1 MKKMHLP
8 SRLLSLLLALAL
20 LCGFAAP
27 AGASGSSNTGL
38 SLTQVDNSAV
48 SASLQEQTVEEPEE
62 PDYVD
67 TDMVRVSI
75 VLETKSTVGAGF
87 STENI
92 AHNDAAMAYRAEL
105 VKEQNGVQARIE
117 KATGEKLDVVW
128 NLTLAAN
135 LISANVA
142 YGQIEDLE
150 KIPGVAEVVIETRY
164 EPDVAETDLP
174 ADPNMGTSCEMIG
187 SPIAWTAGYTGAG
200 SRIAI
205 IDTGTDTDH
214 QSFNSSAL
222 DYALEQDAVRAGKTA
237 EEYVKGLHLLDAAE
251 ITEVWSE
258 LNISSLSYQPEQTY
272 LNTKL
277 PFAFNYVDA
286 NLDVVH
292 DNDTQGEHGSHVA
305 GIATANRYIPNGDG
319 TFTPALEAVS
329 TQGVAPDAQ
338 LLTMKVFG
346 TKGGAYDSDYMAAIE
361 DAIVLNCDSANLS
374 LGTGSPGNSRNSS
387 AVYQAILDDLTK
399 AGTVVTMSAGNAGS
413 WVENAKHGS
422 SYLYASDVS
431 MQTDG
436 EPGSYTNALAVAS
449 INNAGSTGVYLSV
462 GENEVFYTES
472 YDYQN
477 KPFVTIAGEQRY
489 VFIDGFGTE
498 AEWAAL
504 GDALKGA
511 VAVCSRGSISFFQKA
526 NYAVQAG
533 AIATIIY
540 NNTDGTINMD
550 LTDYQYSQPCV
561 SVTQEDGA
569 LMKANAVPV
578 TNEAGEVLYYEGKL
592 TVEEKVSSQIRPKEY
607 NTMSSFSSWGVPGSL
622 ELKPEITAPGG
633 NIYSVDGIVPGGES
647 YENMSGTSMA
657 APQVAGMAALVGQY
671 IREKG
676 LEEKTGRSARQLAQS
691 LLMST
696 AVPQLE
702 DFGVDAEGND
712 LGDGFYPVLRQG
724 AGLANVGAAISADS
738 YLLMG
743 ENATKTYADGKVKAE
758 LGDDP
763 EKTGLYAFSFS
774 IYNLTEEDKT
784 YALSAEFFTQNLFT
798 EEGVSYMDTRTT
810 GLSADVAF
818 STGDTVT
825 VPAGGSADVKVTAA
839 LTQEQKT
846 ALNQNYPNGAYI
858 EGYIFAKGVTTD
870 DGMVGTAHS
879 IPVLGFY
886 GNWSDASMFD
896 VGSRME
902 YLTGEETRAPY
913 LGDIEGNAAVMTY
926 GEGSMT
932 ASFGGNPVVPDER
945 YLPERNAINSENGD
959 QITQLQFVLIRNAAA
974 LRVCAKNLTKDRV
987 LMQSEQGAVD
997 SAYFFTNGGYWVNT
1011 NYRLSTKFLPK
1022 GAAEGDRLELS
1033 LTMAPEYYVSYD
1045 AEGRAAVNWDA
1056 LGKGASF
1063 RIPMVVDNTAP
1074 VVKDA
1079 SLSFT
1084 RNAIEVTA
1092 SDNQYVAAVALYNL
1106 SGTKVLAYDGAKQ
1119 DIEPGEEA
1127 EYALDLTG
1135 VSGKGFLLQIMDYA
1149 RNTTTYK
1156 VEMQIGEP
1164 EPLPGMIAFNLDA
1177 GYWISLT
1184 KNPTP
1189 EDLKPY
1195 TDANQTFYAATIV
1208 DHYVLAS
1215 NKTGDLYIMPED
1227 DLANTTKIAN
1237 MGMVLTDMAYNPADG
1252 KIYGVANDKLVTV
1265 DRFTGATEVVGPL
1278 PVPSDTLACDA
1289 EGNFYCNQRG
1299 KFNVWK
1305 FTMNGVLNQIPLIY
1319 DLNDD
1324 GQVTTD
1330 DVQALMEYVTGAR
1343 TSISNREHA
1352 DFDGNG
1358 ELNTRDVYRFL
1369 CMIIDN
1375 ELTGT
1380 KQIVSGMGTTNGHQ
1394 AMEIDPNTGMLYWL
1408 SHYDTNV
1415 LGTMVSYTFLEEI
1428 DPSTGARTSSSN
1440 LGYQMSCLIIP
1451 EKTDGSDWATPTD
1464 QITGIQISDESVVLL
1479 KGTTKTLSASVLPW
1493 TVTDRSV
1500 TWVSSNPEVAAVN
1513 DKGVVT
1519 GLVPGEAVITA
1530 TSVLNPAFT
1539 ASCNVTVKN
1548 LEITLKGALQDQDGK
1563 AQLFS
1568 WNMEQ
1573 ESTWKKTADLDVYL
1587 SSVVCDPVNN
1597 VLYVVDSTTDS
1608 WGMHQVDPT
1617 TGKTMDS
1624 AVNGAGVPLWDLVY
1638 SRRFSTAEAPLVSGI
1653 YYYYFLVPENPM
1665 KLSGAAFN
1673 LQEYLPGVGATYL
1686 VAATS
1691 LGAETVTFEGE
1702 TFDTEHFVLLDNSGH
1717 FWNWSV
1723 YQEGGEFTALLSC
1736 YESNLKE
1743 QFLGDSSG
1751 NNMFSSMV
1759 VGEDGYLYLSAF
1771 TGQTNNLYRIAMD
1784 HTIGYC
1790 DATLLGDFGD
1800 DIWPAALYEVE
1811 SNEKA
1816 GADAVATVRALTNA
1830 RKVKA
1835 EAVSAQDLANAAAN
1849 VQAQSAAENELAPQ
1863 GKSNVGADEKTVT
1876 VQITAKNKKGSDTM
1890 SNNGLVTVEYDAA
1903 SLELQDI
1910 QVAGDY
1916 NAYVTGEDTLTF
1928 GYAKRSSIF
1937 LGRTIAELT
1946 FVVKEGMAQ
1955 NSEITVTHKE
1965 LNDTKPGYVEKLNVK
1980 FSHTNTEVRNAREA
1994 TCTEDGYTGDTYCTD
2009 CGTLLTAGEVIPA
2022 KGHTFGDWTVSK
2034 EATCTEAGE
2043 EIRTCSICGTQ
2054 ETREVEALGHSF
2066 GDWTV
2071 TKEATCTEAG
2081 QETRTC
2087 QRCQETETREIP
2099 AMGHDYEVTVVE
2111 PTCDEEGYTLHA
2123 CTVCGHT
2130 YRDEFVDVSGH
2141 GVTEIRGA
2149 KEATCT
2155 EAGYTGD
2162 TYCTVCNKLVE
2173 KGEVIAPKGHTLRD
2187 TIVVPTC
2194 TTGGYTEHTCTV
2206 CGVTYRD
2213 TITPAHGHSWSEW
2226 TVEKAPDCF
2235 HDGLETRICSV
2246 CSEMEPHVLPACN
2259 DHCPSKAFQD
2269 VDTTRWYH
2277 EGVDFVVSYEI
2288 MLGMSH
2294 DMFQPNGNLTRGQL
2308 MTMLYRLAGEP
2319 EIETSNPFTD
2329 VNLDQYYGKAVV
2341 WAAEH
2346 GIAKGMTAT
2355 IFAPNRAVTREQMV
2369 TFLYRYAQFSHKD
2382 VTGSYDLKEFGDH
2395 EAVEEFAQA
2404 PMAWAVETGLIIGM
2418 DGLLNPKGNATRA
2431 QIATIFMRYCQDL

>member
-8 SRLLSLLLALAL
+8 SRLLSMLLVLAL

-27 AGASGSSNTGL
+27 VGAAGSSSTGL

-48 SASLQEQTVEEPEE
+48 SASLQEQAVEEPEE
-62 PDYVD
+62 ADYAD

-75 VLETKSTVGAGF
+75 VMETASTVGAGF
-87 STENI
+87 ATEDI
-92 AHNDAAMAYRAEL
+92 AHNNAAMSYRAGL
-105 VKEQNGVQARIE
+105 VKEQSGVQAKIE

-135 LISANVA
+135 IISANVA
-142 YGQIEDLE
+142 YGQIPALE

-174 ADPNMGTSCEMIG
+174 VDPNMGTSCEMIG

-200 SRIAI
+200 SRVAI

-214 QSFNSSAL
+214 QSFNSSAF

-237 EEYVKGLHLLDAAE
+237 EEYVKGLHLLNVAE
-251 ITEVWSE
+251 ITEVWPE
-258 LNISSLSYQPEQTY
+258 LNISSFNYQPEQTY

-277 PFAFNYVDA
+277 LTEKLGYPP
-286 NLDVVH
+286 VH

-338 LLTMKVFG
+338 LITMKVFG
-346 TKGGAYDSDYMAAIE
+346 TRGGAYDSDYMAAIE
-361 DAIVLNCDSANLS
+361 DAIVLDCDSVNLS
-374 LGTGSPGNSRNSS
+374 LGSGSPGTSRNAT
-387 AVYQAILDDLTK
+387 AVYQAILENLTK
-399 AGTVVTMSAGNAGS
+399 AGTVVTMSAGNSGS

-436 EPGSYTNALAVAS
+436 VPGSYTNSLAVAS
-449 INNAGSTGVYLSV
+449 IDNAGSTGEYLSV
-462 GENEVFYTES
+462 GEHAVFYTQS
-472 YDYQN
+472 YEYMN
-477 KPFVTIAGEQRY
+477 EPFTTIPGEQRY
-489 VFIDGFGTE
+489 IFIDGFGTE
-498 AEWAAL
+498 AEWAAV

-511 VAVCSRGSISFFQKA
+511 IAVCSRGSISFFQKG

-540 NNTDGTINMD
+540 NNTAGTINMD
-550 LTDYQYSQPCV
+550 LTDYQYTQPCV

-578 TNEAGEVLYYEGKL
+578 TNEAGKVLYYEGKL
-592 TVEEKVSSQIRPKEY
+592 TVEVKVGSQIRPKEY

-633 NIYSVDGIVPGGES
+633 YIYSVDGIVPGGES

-671 IREKG
+671 IRESG
-676 LEEKTGRSARQLAQS
+676 LEEKTGHTARQLAQS

-702 DFGVDAEGND
+702 DFGQDAEGND
-712 LGDGFYPVLRQG
+712 LGDGYYPVLRQG
-724 AGLANVGAAISADS
+724 AGLANVGAAVSADS
-738 YLLMG
+738 YILMG
-743 ENATKTYADGKVKAE
+743 EDATKSYADGKIKAE

-763 EKTGLYAFSFS
+763 EKTGRYEFSFS
-774 IYNLTEEDKT
+774 IFNLTESEQT
-784 YALSAEFFTQNLFT
+784 YALSGDLFTQDLFT
-798 EEGVSYMDTRTT
+798 DEGISYMNTWTT
-810 GLSADVAF
+810 GLHAEVTF

-825 VPAGGSADVKVTAA
+825 VPAGSSVDVKVTAV

-858 EGYIFAKGVTTD
+858 EGYVFVKGVTTD
-870 DGMVGTAHS
+870 DGAVGTTHS

-913 LGDIEGNAAVMTY
+913 LGDMKGNAAVVAY
-926 GEGSMT
+926 GESSQT
-932 ASFGGNPVVPDER
+932 AYFGGNPVVPDER

-974 LRVCAKNLTKDRV
+974 TRVSAKNLTKDRV
-987 LMQSEQGAVD
+987 IMQSEQGAVA
-997 SAYFFTNGGYWVNT
+997 SAFYFTNGGYWMNT
-1011 NYRLSTKFLPK
+1011 NYRLNTKFLPK
-1022 GAAEGDRLELS
+1022 GAAEGDRLELA

-1045 AEGRAAVNWDA
+1045 AEGKAVVNWDA
-1056 LGKGASF
+1056 LGEGASF

-1106 SGTKVLAYDGAKQ
+1106 SGTKVLTYDGAKQ

-1127 EYALDLTG
+1127 EYTLDLTG
-1135 VSGKGFLLQIMDYA
+1135 VNGKGFLLQIMDYA

-1156 VEMQIGEP
+1156 VDMQIGEP

-1177 GYWISLT
+1177 GYWTSIT
-1184 KNPTP
+1184 KEPTP
-1189 EDLKPY
+1189 DDLKPY
-1195 TDANQTFYAATIV
+1195 TDASQTFYAATIV

-1215 NKTGDLYIMPED
+1215 TKTGDLYIMPED

-1237 MGMVLTDMAYNPADG
+1237 LGMVLTDMAYNPADG

-1265 DRFTGATEVVGPL
+1265 DKFTGATEIVGPL

-1289 EGNFYCNQRG
+1289 DGNFYCNQRG
-1299 KFNVWK
+1299 NFHVWK

-1330 DVQALMEYVTGAR
+1330 DVQALMEYVTGSRA
-1343 TSISNREHA
+1343 SISNGEHA
-1352 DFDGNG
+1352 DFNGDG
-1358 ELNTRDVYRFL
+1358 ELNTRDVYKFL
-1369 CMIIDN
+1369 AMLTEN

-1380 KQIVSGMGTTNGHQ
+1380 KQIVSGIGSTNGQ
-1394 AMEIDPNTGMLYWL
+1394 QTMEMDPNTGMLYWL
-1408 SHYDTNV
+1408 SHYDANV
-1415 LGTMVSYTFLEEI
+1415 LGTVVPYTFLEEI
-1428 DPSTGARTSSSN
+1428 DPVAGTRTTSSN

-1451 EKTDGSDWATPTD
+1451 EKTDGSDWVVPTD
-1464 QITGIQISDESVVLL
+1464 QITGIQISDESLTLL

-1500 TWVSSNPEVAAVN
+1500 TWTSSNPEVATVN

-1539 ASCNVTVKN
+1539 ASCHVTVKN
-1548 LEITLKGALQDQDGK
+1548 LEITLKGALQDPDGK

-1573 ESTWKKTADLDVYL
+1573 EGAWQKTADLDVYL
-1587 SSVVCDPVNN
+1587 SSVTKDPVNN
-1597 VLYVVDSTTDS
+1597 ILYVVDSTTDAWS
-1608 WGMHQVDPT
+1608 MHKVDPA
-1617 TGKTMDS
+1617 TGKSVDT
-1624 AVNGAGVPLWDLVY
+1624 AANGAGVPLWDLVY
-1638 SRRFSTAEAPLVSGI
+1638 SQRFSTAEAPLVSGI

-1673 LQEYLPGVGATYL
+1673 LQEYLPSVGATYL

-1691 LGAETVTFEGE
+1691 LGAETVEFEGQ

-1723 YQEGGEFTALLSC
+1723 YQEEGEFTALLSC
-1736 YESNLKE
+1736 YESNLNE
-1743 QFLGDSSG
+1743 QFLGDNSG

-1784 HTIGYC
+1784 HTVGYC
-1790 DATLLGDFGD
+1790 DATLLGNFGD
-1800 DIWPAALYEVE
+1800 DVWPAALYEVK
-1811 SNEKA
+1811 SNETA
-1816 GADAVATVRALTNA
+1816 GTDAGTAVRTLTNA

-1835 EAVSAQDLANAAAN
+1835 EAVSAQDLANAASS
-1849 VQAQSAAENELAPQ
+1849 VEGQSVAENELAPQ
-1863 GKSNVGADEKTVT
+1863 AKSNVGADEKTVT
-1876 VQITAKNKKGSDTM
+1876 VQITAKNKKGSDSR
-1890 SNNGLVTVEYDAA
+1890 SNNGLVTVEYDAT
-1903 SLELQDI
+1903 SLELRDI
-1910 QVAGDY
+1910 QVAGDH
-1916 NAYVTGEDTLTF
+1916 NAYVTGDGTLTF
-1928 GYAKRSSIF
+1928 GYAKWSSIF
-1937 LGRTIAELT
+1937 YYRSIAELT

-1965 LNDTKPGYVEKLNVK
+1965 LNDTKPGYVEKLKVN
-1980 FSHTNTEVRNAREA
+1980 FAHANTEVRNAKDA
-1994 TCTEDGYTGDTYCTD
+1994 TCTEEGYTGDTYCTD
-2009 CGTLLTAGEVIPA
+2009 CGTLLTKGEVIPA
-2022 KGHTFGDWTVSK
+2022 KGHDFSDWTVSK

-2043 EIRTCSICGTQ
+2043 EIRTCSVCGTQ

-2066 GDWTV
+2066 SDWTV
-2071 TKEATCTEAG
+2071 SKEATCTEAG

-2087 QRCQETETREIP
+2087 ERCQEMETREIP
-2099 AMGHDYEVTVVE
+2099 AKGHDYKVTVVE
-2111 PTCDEEGYTLHA
+2111 PTCEEEGYTLHE
-2123 CTVCGHT
+2123 CTVCGHA
-2130 YRDEFVDVSGH
+2130 YRDEFVDASGH
-2141 GVTEIRGA
+2141 GVTEIRNA

-2162 TYCTVCNKLVE
+2162 IYCTVCNELVTR
-2173 KGEVIAPKGHTLRD
+2173 GEVIAPKGHTLRD
-2187 TIVVPTC
+2187 TVVVPTC

-2213 TITPAHGHSWSEW
+2213 TITPAQGHSWSEW
-2226 TVEKAPDCF
+2226 AVEQAPDCF
-2235 HDGLETRICSV
+2235 TAGLETRTCSV
-2246 CSEMEPHVLPACN
+2246 CKEVETHVLPACSDN
-2259 DHCPSKAFQD
+2259 CPSKDFQD

-2277 EGVDFVVSYEI
+2277 EGVDFVVSRHI
-2288 MLGMSH
+2288 MNGVGNGM
-2294 DMFQPNGNLTRGQL
+2294 FLPNGILTRGQL
-2308 MTMLYRLAGEP
+2308 VTTLYRLAGEP
-2319 EIETSNPFTD
+2319 ETEAVTPFLD
-2329 VNLDQYYGKAVV
+2329 VDLDQYYGKAVV

-2346 GIAKGMTAT
+2346 GIAKGMTDT
-2355 IFAPNRAVTREQMV
+2355 TFAPNMAVTREQMV
-2369 TFLYRYAQFSHKD
+2369 TFLYRYAKFSGKD
-2382 VTGSYDLKEFGDH
+2382 VTGSYDLTEFGDAQ
-2395 EAVEEFAQA
+2395 AVNDFAKA
-2404 PMAWAVETGLIIGM
+2404 PMAWAVKTGLITGM

-2431 QIATIFMRYCQDL
+2431 QVATVFLRYCQGM